1 MENITSVAGLKNA
14 ILLLETD
21 QAIQS
26 QLLKEQL
33 HLTYESFKPLNLIK
47 STLKDVASSPY
58 LLDNILST
66 AVGLATGFLSKKIF
80 IGSSG
85 NLFRK
90 LMGSFLQVGVTTS
103 VAHHPDAIKSLGQLI
118 FQYFSN
124 KRKMNSEKL

>member
-26 QLLKEQL
+26 QLLKEQF

-47 STLKDVASSPY
+47 SSLKDVASSPY

-66 AVGLATGFLSKKIF
+66 AVGLATGFLSKRIF

-90 LMGSFLQVGVTTS
+90 LMGSLLQVGVTTS
-103 VAHHPDAIKSLGQLI
+103 VAQHPDAIKSLGQLI

-124 KRKMNSEKL
+124 RRKMNSEKL